1 VPHGTDKTILIN
13 KGDLM
18 ALGGVLTTGGHVA
31 MRRLSLVLAAL
42 VAGVMAVS
50 LYVAPKASAGFYGF
64 CEGWGAGSYAQCHA
78 QPFYHIVWSRVI
90 VDPYPGYQGCASALN
105 GNGVQVN
112 GFICTTTGL
121 QATNYYDG
129 SRYLQGLIKNNTR
142 FYNVLRGNEE
152 YR

>member
-1 VPHGTDKTILIN
+1 MSIAGVFSGA
-13 KGDLM
+13 GRS
-18 ALGGVLTTGGHVA
+18 ALG
-31 MRRLSLVLAAL
+31 RLSLVLATL
-42 VAGVMAVS
+42 VAAVLAFS
-50 LYVAPKASAGFYGF
+50 MYVAPKASAGFYGF

-112 GFICTTTGL
+112 SFVCTTTGL

-142 FYNVLRGNEE
+142 LYNVLHGNEE

>member
-1 VPHGTDKTILIN
+1 MSIAGVFSGA
-13 KGDLM
+13 GRS
-18 ALGGVLTTGGHVA
+18 ALG
-31 MRRLSLVLAAL
+31 RLSLVLATL
-42 VAGVMAVS
+42 VAAVLAFS
-50 LYVAPKASAGFYGF
+50 MYVAPTASAGFYGF
-64 CEGWGAGSYAQCHA
+64 CEGLGAGSYAQCHA

-112 GFICTTTGL
+112 SFVCTTTGL

-142 FYNVLRGNEE
+142 LYNVLHGNEE

>member
-1 VPHGTDKTILIN
+1 MASAVVVP
-13 KGDLM
+13 
-18 ALGGVLTTGGHVA
+18 GGGRQARG
-31 MRRLSLVLAAL
+31 RLSILLAGL
-42 VAGVMAVS
+42 VAAVLAVS
-50 LYVAPKASAGFYGF
+50 LYVAPKASAGYYGF

-112 GFICTTTGL
+112 SFICTTTGL

-129 SRYLQGLIKNNTR
+129 SRYLEGLIKNNSR
-142 FYNVLRGNEE
+142 FYNVLHGNEE